1 MAKDKVTGDVICDR
15 CKKYIGNYNNGNGNH
30 FALIATKYCKDCKR
44 IVKNE
49 QTRMSKHNSNHG
61 RKLLV
66 DKLIEK
72 TGLLEQEN
80 KALRELVLEVQNES
94 GTTLKRLVREVVCE
108 KLKPLVREVVC
119 EVLKEILAE
128 EK

>member
-1 MAKDKVTGDVICDR
+1 MAKDKVTGDVICDL
-15 CKKYIGNYNNGNGNH
+15 CKKYIGNYNNGDGNH
-30 FALIATKYCKDCKR
+30 FALIATKYCEDCKR
-44 IVKNE
+44 KVKNE

-80 KALRELVLEVQNES
+80 EALRELVLEVQNES
-94 GTTLKRLVREVVCE
+94 GTTLRQIIREEMCA
-108 KLKPLVREVVC
+108 
-119 EVLKEILAE
+119 VLKEIL
-128 EK
+128 K

>member
-1 MAKDKVTGDVICDR
+1 MAYGDVICKR
-15 CKKYIGNYNNGNGNH
+15 CFKYIGNYNTGDGNYYS
-30 FALIATKYCKDCKR
+30 LIATKYCKDCKR

-49 QTRMSKHNSNHG
+49 QSRMSRHNSSHG

-80 KALRELVLEVQNES
+80 EALREIVLNLQEQ
-94 GTTLKRLVREVVCE
+94 LRLM
-108 KLKPLVREVVC
+108 
-119 EVLKEILAE
+119 
-128 EK
+128 